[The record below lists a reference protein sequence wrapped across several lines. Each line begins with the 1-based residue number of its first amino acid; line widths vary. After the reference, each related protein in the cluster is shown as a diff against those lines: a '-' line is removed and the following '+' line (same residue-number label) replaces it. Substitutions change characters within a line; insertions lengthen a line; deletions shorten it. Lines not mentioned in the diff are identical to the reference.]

1 MVDHDMG
8 AIRGIPKD
16 LIDASRQILE
26 NEPIETGKNIN
37 PAGIHF
43 PEPEKEEEELVE
55 GPEKHKTGDKESYRD
70 FVNKALKKFGVN
82 SPAELSAD
90 KKKKKIKPEKVNTNP
105 SMDGQEQSKRPLLV
119 RER

>member
-43 PEPEKEEEELVE
+43 PEAEEEELVE
-55 GPEKHKTGDKESYRD
+55 AYPTKKMM
-70 FVNKALKKFGVN
+70 LKKLQN
-82 SPAELSAD
+82 
-90 KKKKKIKPEKVNTNP
+90 
-105 SMDGQEQSKRPLLV
+105 
-119 RER
+119 